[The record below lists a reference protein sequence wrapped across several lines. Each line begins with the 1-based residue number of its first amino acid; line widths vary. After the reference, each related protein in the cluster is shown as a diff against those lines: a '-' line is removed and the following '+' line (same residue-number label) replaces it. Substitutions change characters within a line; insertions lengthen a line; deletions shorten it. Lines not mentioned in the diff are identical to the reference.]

1 MQGHLGPQREIV
13 AKELHDERGVLVRLT
28 WSVYLPLGCPSIF
41 PWVVFRVGHLGPQR
55 EVVAQE
61 LHDERGVLV
70 RLFAQRVEVRDR
82 VVERLPRAIQSY
94 PALLLLSNTLSL
106 RFCGGVD
113 FPQLINK
120 YLCQIRVEVRDRVV
134 ESLPREN
141 S

>member
-1 MQGHLGPQREIV
+1 MSVASLYDSRGPSICPWVVHLF
-13 AKELHDERGVLVRLT
+13 ALL
-28 WSVYLPLGCPSIF
+28 SCPSISIG
-41 PWVVFRVGHLGPQR
+41 PWVVHLSRVGHLGPQR